1 MVGITSRIVFVRIA
15 VTCPNHSHPRTNLNL
30 YIHPPTPGWVQQL
43 SREYLQS
50 PEFIDLVG
58 EDDVKI
64 PTTITHWS
72 YATQRDTRADI
83 LGLVATAY
91 SSDKRSIV
99 FTEVTCQF

>member
-1 MVGITSRIVFVRIA
+1 MVAYSFGGMPGPKPPPSQLT
-15 VTCPNHSHPRTNLNL
+15 PYPMPHPQL
-30 YIHPPTPGWVQQL
+30 PGWVQQL
-43 SREYLQS
+43 SHKYLKS

-91 SSDKRSIV
+91 GSDKRSIV
-99 FTEVTCQF
+99 FTEVTVVRC